1 MWIGIVLFIIVFI
14 IGKFFYERHKQAA
27 KIALEGGMRSK
38 YRHLIELLLSGDS
51 MSKIYQET
59 SDSIT
64 LGVSKIGGTTLFVL
78 TQTFGNVTVQWK
90 VDSPIFGKHKME
102 WNFPE
107 YADQEK
113 MVERIINDS
122 GKFQENLL
130 NAITKGKSEADY
142 SEINSQNEA
151 IETLSIRI
159 NTTYQMVK
167 QLKIKKEN
175 RDLKEDDIF
184 MLAYFMRIQ
193 IFDPIE
199 THSIDPTDM
208 IYVPLIFQKPI
219 QVELACETIF
229 KNIIKLALEMNIE
242 YDTKEILERGPFFN
256 SLNQIFKDS
265 VPNRNWDNH
274 SSKNTQ
280 NTIEKQNDHCNDFD
294 LGEVVYLY
302 SDDGKVPVAEINLS
316 NKNIIIDKTKGNITI
331 QTQAYVLI
339 YLYSNIHSLTIQ
351 MIIREIG
358 SIHLVSKEITDRV
371 IAQNGITNGLQVDAQ
386 FGLSKVPKYKI
397 LNVLADC
404 FLTASPVKD

>member
-14 IGKFFYERHKQAA
+14 IGKFFYERHKQAT

-64 LGVSKIGGTTLFVL
+64 LGVSKMGGTTLFVL

-142 SEINSQNEA
+142 SEINFQNEA

-184 MLAYFMRIQ
+184 MSAYLIRTQ
-193 IFDPIE
+193 IFDF
-199 THSIDPTDM
+199 IDSQTVNMTDI
-208 IYVPLIFQKPI
+208 IYVPLIFHQPI
-219 QVELACETIF
+219 QIELACKTMFTDIV
-229 KNIIKLALEMNIE
+229 KLALEMNIE
-242 YDTKEILERGPFFN
+242 YDTKEILERGPFFD
-256 SLNQIFKDS
+256 SLDQMLKDFT
-265 VPNRNWDNH
+265 P
-274 SSKNTQ
+274 
-280 NTIEKQNDHCNDFD
+280 
-294 LGEVVYLY
+294 
-302 SDDGKVPVAEINLS
+302 
-316 NKNIIIDKTKGNITI
+316 
-331 QTQAYVLI
+331 
-339 YLYSNIHSLTIQ
+339 SL
-351 MIIREIG
+351 
-358 SIHLVSKEITDRV
+358 L
-371 IAQNGITNGLQVDAQ
+371 
-386 FGLSKVPKYKI
+386 
-397 LNVLADC
+397 
-404 FLTASPVKD
+404 